1 MSSAKTMEAINVA
14 ALPMLALDER
24 LVVSVNARKVLENA
38 LRKQLQENPPAC
50 IIGSLSQVNKKI
62 TEIEMDSSLLVCT
75 SSRN

>member
-38 LRKQLQENPPAC
+38 LRKQLQEHPPTC
-50 IIGSLSQVNKKI
+50 IIGSMSQVNKI
-62 TEIEMDSSLLVCT
+62 TEIEMDSSLLICT